1 MVLTPQLIKDQE
13 FQQKFRGV
21 DPLEVRDYLEIVAN
35 EFFELQEQCAEQLE
49 ELETFRDTKE
59 SLDNYTGSLESDME
73 FTRKIS
79 DELKDSCAQKE
90 IKVNN
95 LEKEVEELQ
104 LRIGDMKQEDTEHNE
119 EISTMEALIEEAE
132 AALKASEKEKDGL
145 TNKIEILKEQ
155 NQELKKDEVNFKS
168 TLVSAQLFTED
179 LKEKSR
185 KEAEQMITEA
195 NAEISK
201 IRDDAKEELARLPI
215 EIEALKKKKKEVKED
230 LKATLKS
237 YLETIEV
244 FYPDDD
250 KDIGQE
256 ETAATESS
264 EGDDLFQKIKINE
277 DGSLAQDVAEKINE
291 SPEPIG
297 IDEDVIDSLLKGED
311 QKGLNDDFN
320 IDGVFS
326 NLDIEEEK
334 K

>member
-59 SLDNYTGSLESDME
+59 SMDNYTGSLESDME

-90 IKVNN
+90 KKVTE
-95 LEKEVEELQ
+95 LEQEVEELQ
-104 LRIGDMKQEDTEHNE
+104 LRIADMEQEDTEHSE

-132 AALKASEKEKDGL
+132 AALKESEKEKDIL
-145 TNKIEILKEQ
+145 TNKIEVLQEQ

-168 TLVSAQLFTED
+168 TLASAQLFTED

-185 KEAEQMITEA
+185 KEAEQMIAEA
-195 NAEISK
+195 NSEISK
-201 IRDDAKEELARLPI
+201 IRNDAQDELERLPV

-230 LKATLKS
+230 LKSTLMS

-244 FYPDDD
+244 FYPDDGQE
-250 KDIGQE
+250 KGQE
-256 ETAATESS
+256 ETTPESG
-264 EGDDLFQKIKINE
+264 ELFQKIDINE
-277 DGSLAQDVAEKINE
+277 DGSISSEDSKKLNE
-291 SPEPIG
+291 SPEPSMD
-297 IDEDVIDSLLKGED
+297 IDEDVLDSLLKGEE
-311 QKGLNDDFN
+311 QKGVDDDFN
-320 IDGVFS
+320 LDGVFS
-326 NLDIEEEK
+326 NLDTHEEEGK
-334 K
+334 